1 MLIETG
7 RPCVQPNY
15 GFLKQLDAFAQCDYH
30 PSSQNPAYI
39 SWKRR
44 QEQNVTLYLNQIID
58 TVPVIRNQLFLSRYG
73 CIYSALNNSI
83 AKLNLSSSEFPDDV
97 EQADSLLFELG
108 ITHLLSISP
117 STNIPNLPTHVRHR
131 HISEAQQDH
140 NALLLV
146 LPMLCN
152 FIREAVSE
160 GGVVLVYCEMESK
173 AALAAYGYRKL
184 HRISD

>member
-30 PSSQNPAYI
+30 PSPQNPAYV

-44 QEQNVTLYLNQIID
+44 QEQNVTLYINQIID
-58 TVPVIRNQLFLSRYG
+58 TVPVIRNQLFLSRYD
-73 CIYSALNNSI
+73 CTDSALNDSI
-83 AKLNLSSSEFPDDV
+83 AKFKLSFSEFPDDV
-97 EQADSLLFELG
+97 EQAESLLFELG

-117 STNIPNLPTHVRHR
+117 STTIPNLPTHVRHR
-131 HISEAQQDH
+131 HISEAQQD
-140 NALLLV
+140 NDALLLV

-152 FIREAVSE
+152 FIREAISE
-160 GGVVLVYCEMESK
+160 GGVVLVYCEIESK
-173 AALAAYGYRKL
+173 AALAAYGYRKF
-184 HRISD
+184 HGISD